1 MSDTPATS
9 TPTASVRSIT
19 PEEVKVKLRKM
30 KTVPGKVKAAIYGG
44 CKDPGAAMQFNSDVQ
59 MYNLWEAILYCE
71 GYEKDNMFAP
81 GTAVAA
87 IKTFIK

>member
-19 PEEVKVKLRKM
+19 PDEIKVKLRKM

-44 CKDPGAAMQFNSDVQ
+44 CKDPGAAMQFNSDVTVYG
-59 MYNLWEAILYCE
+59 MFEALLYVE
-71 GYEKDNMFAP
+71 GYEKDGMFAP